1 LVLVRPVYAEASPS
15 FLAGGRPRRRAA
27 PGSPTPLDAAWC
39 SSRAS
44 ESRNPAGGRGR
55 RVRGFAGGVCVLSI
69 GTLRSSHPPEAASW
83 WVASTGSS
91 RRLYAS
97 SGTRER
103 DLACVAG
110 RATGGW
116 SRSPLV
122 YVTSPVEDPALDEA
136 RGRARGHR
144 RVEEGRDPHDNRRD
158 DEEVAAPPVARVIK
172 KMKKTAAAIRLRVPR
187 VSQRVSEFSPVPG
200 ASAGSPRLGGHH
212 IK

>member
-1 LVLVRPVYAEASPS
+1 MLALCPGGTRLVRARPVGADQPAVGEALVLVRPVYAEASPS
-15 FLAGGRPRRRAA
+15 FLAGGRRRRRAA

-39 SSRAS
+39 SSRAP

-55 RVRGFAGGVCVLSI
+55 RVRGFAGRVRVLSI

-91 RRLYAS
+91 RRLYAP

-116 SRSPLV
+116 SRSPL
-122 YVTSPVEDPALDEA
+122 ERELEN
-136 RGRARGHR
+136 RHR
-144 RVEEGRDPHDNRRD
+144 EQDQHR
-158 DEEVAAPPVARVIK
+158 
-172 KMKKTAAAIRLRVPR
+172 
-187 VSQRVSEFSPVPG
+187 
-200 ASAGSPRLGGHH
+200 GSPPPRGPPPCASPLRATPQS
-212 IK
+212 